1 MSYSKFTEDDIDE
14 MVFLAKK
21 FNSYRKAALEFGC
34 SYQTVADRCHKRGV
48 HIAGPHEICK
58 KKKQLVVDGHTF
70 YWIDKGYYRG
80 SVNGERIML
89 ADYRYRQMFGTQKP
103 KGTVIMFKDGNRDNY
118 AIENLYFITTSE
130 YMKLRNDDP
139 EIHARNIELLDKG
152 REDNIER
159 ERKQP
164 WLAKRRGQRT
174 WRTRRIND
182 PDNISAMKGAQTR
195 RRNAEER
202 GFFYTPEQIERLS
215 AAHKGI
221 TKAIRLQRKREA
233 EKAAVRAKMGMNF

>member
-1 MSYSKFTEDDIDE
+1 MSTRKFTEEDIDE

-21 FNSYRKAALEFGC
+21 FGSYRKAALEFGC

-48 HIAGPHEICK
+48 HIAGPHELCK
-58 KKKQLVVDGHTF
+58 KKKQLVIDGHTF

-80 SVNGERIML
+80 AVNGERIML

-118 AIENLYFITTSE
+118 AIDNLYFISTSDF
-130 YMKLRNDDP
+130 MRLRNDDP

-159 ERKQP
+159 ERKRP
-164 WLAKRRGQRT
+164 WLAKNRLART
-174 WRTRRIND
+174 WATRRERD
-182 PDNISAMKGAQTR
+182 PDNISAKKGAQTR
-195 RRNAEER
+195 RMNAEER
-202 GFFYTPEQIERLS
+202 GFFYTQEQIEHLS

-221 TKAIRLQRKREA
+221 TKAVRLQRKREA
-233 EKAAVRAKMGMNF
+233 EKAEVRAKMGMR

>member
-1 MSYSKFTEDDIDE
+1 MSTRKFTEEDIDE

-48 HIAGPHEICK
+48 HIAGPHELCK
-58 KKKQLVVDGHTF
+58 TKKQLVIDGHTF

-118 AIENLYFITTSE
+118 AIDNLYFISTSE

-159 ERKQP
+159 ERKRP
-164 WLAKRRGQRT
+164 WLAKKRLART
-174 WRTRRIND
+174 WATRRERD
-182 PDNISAMKGAQTR
+182 PDNISSMKGAQTR

-202 GFFYTPEQIERLS
+202 GYWYTEEQRLHS
-215 AAHKGI
+215 SISHKGI
-221 TKAIRLQRKREA
+221 TKAVRLLRKHES
-233 EKAAVRAKMGMNF
+233 EKAGIRAKMGMR

>member
-1 MSYSKFTEDDIDE
+1 MSTRKFTEEDIDE

-48 HIAGPHEICK
+48 HIAGPHELCK
-58 KKKQLVVDGHTF
+58 RKKQLVIDGHTF

-103 KGTVIMFKDGNRDNY
+103 KWTVIMFKDGNRDNY
-118 AIENLYFITTSE
+118 SIDNIYFISTSE
-130 YMKLRNDDP
+130 FMRLRNEDP
-139 EIHARNIELLDKG
+139 EIHARNIELLNKG

-159 ERKQP
+159 ERKRP
-164 WLAKRRGQRT
+164 WLAKKRLART
-174 WRTRRIND
+174 WATRRERD
-182 PDNISAMKGAQTR
+182 PEGTGIKKMVETR
-195 RRNAEER
+195 RKKSEER
-202 GFFYTPEQIERLS
+202 GFWYTEEQRQHFSL
-215 AAHKGI
+215 AHKGI
-221 TKAIRLQRKREA
+221 TKAVRIQRKHES
-233 EKAAVRAKMGMNF
+233 EKAGIRAKMGMR

>member
-1 MSYSKFTEDDIDE
+1 MATRYFTDADIDE

-21 FNSYRKAALEFGC
+21 YGSYRRSAKEFGC
-34 SYQTVADRCHKRGV
+34 SYQTVIDHCHERGF
-48 HIAGPHEICK
+48 HIAGPHERCK
-58 KKKQLVVDGHTF
+58 KKKQLVIDGHTF
-70 YWIDKGYYRG
+70 YWNDKGYYRG
-80 SVNGERIML
+80 TVNGERIML
-89 ADYRYRQMFGTQKP
+89 ADYLYRQIFGTQKP

-118 AIENLYFITTSE
+118 VVDNLYFISTTE
-130 YMKLRNDDP
+130 FMKRRNSDP
-139 EIHARNIELLDKG
+139 AILAMNRKILEEGRNK
-152 REDNIER
+152 NIAME
-159 ERKQP
+159 KQKP

-202 GFFYTPEQIERLS
+202 GFFYTPEQIEHLS

-221 TKAIRLQRKREA
+221 TKAVRLQRKREA
-233 EKAAVRAKMGMNF
+233 EKAAVRAKMGMR

>member
-1 MSYSKFTEDDIDE
+1 MSTRKFTEDDVDE

-21 FNSYRKAALEFGC
+21 FCSYRKAALEFGC

-48 HIAGPHEICK
+48 HIAGPHELCK
-58 KKKQLVVDGHTF
+58 KKKQLVIDGHTF

-103 KGTVIMFKDGNRDNY
+103 KGTVIMFKDGNHNNY
-118 AIENLYFITTSE
+118 AIDNLYFISTSE

-159 ERKQP
+159 ESKRP
-164 WLAKRRGQRT
+164 WLAKNRLARAWT
-174 WRTRRIND
+174 TRRERD
-182 PDNISAMKGAQTR
+182 PEGISAMKGAQTR
-195 RRNAEER
+195 RMNAEER
-202 GFFYTPEQIERLS
+202 GYWYTEEQRKHFS
-215 AAHKGI
+215 AAHNGI
-221 TKAIRLQRKREA
+221 TKAVRIQRKHESEKAGIRLKL
-233 EKAAVRAKMGMNF
+233 GMQ

>member
-1 MSYSKFTEDDIDE
+1 MSTRKFTEEDIDE

-48 HIAGPHEICK
+48 HIAGPHELCK
-58 KKKQLVVDGHTF
+58 KKKQLVIDGHTF

-103 KGTVIMFKDGNRDNY
+103 KGTVIMFKDGNHDNY
-118 AIENLYFITTSE
+118 AIDNLYFISTSE

-159 ERKQP
+159 ERKRP
-164 WLAKRRGQRT
+164 WLAKKRLARAWT
-174 WRTRRIND
+174 TRRERD
-182 PDNISAMKGAQTR
+182 PEGNGIKKMVETR
-195 RRNAEER
+195 RKNAEER
-202 GFFYTPEQIERLS
+202 GYWYTEEQRLHS
-215 AAHKGI
+215 SIAHKGI
-221 TKAIRLQRKREA
+221 TKAVRLQRKHES
-233 EKAAVRAKMGMNF
+233 EKATIRAKMGMQ